1 MSRMLRAAL
10 VLALGLALT
19 LSGCAR
25 TQPQP
30 GPGADPRATIGLT
43 YIPSIQFA
51 PFYVAEAE
59 GLLRTPALE
68 GTLRHHGAQE
78 GLFTALAAGQEQYVI
93 AGGDE
98 MLQARAQG
106 MDLVAIAQYY
116 HSYPVV
122 IIVPETSDIATA
134 ADLRGRSVGVPGRYG
149 ETWFGLLAALAD
161 AGLTAD
167 DVDIVEVGYT
177 QQAALTSGK
186 VEAIVGFANNEQVAF
201 GLEGIATR
209 AVPLTQDGPV
219 PLVSIVLVTTAANLQ
234 RNPQTARAVAAA
246 MVEGMQRTV
255 AAPASAVA
263 AARRHIPTL
272 GTPGAEASALATLQA
287 TVPLWRS
294 PDGRAT
300 GTMEESDWRAMVDF
314 LGDKGLLDGSVDP
327 GACMT
332 NDYLTP

>member
-1 MSRMLRAAL
+1 MSRILRAAL
-10 VLALGLALT
+10 VLVLGLALT
-19 LSGCAR
+19 VSGCAR
-25 TQPQP
+25 SQPDP
-30 GPGADPRATIGLT
+30 AADPRATIGLT

-51 PFYVAEAE
+51 PFYVADAQ
-59 GLLRTPALE
+59 GLLRTPTLT

-98 MLQARAQG
+98 MLQARSQG
-106 MDLVAIAQYY
+106 MDLVAIGQYY

-122 IIVPETSDIATA
+122 IIVPEVSDITTA

-161 AGLTAD
+161 AGLTES
-167 DVDIVEVGYT
+167 DVDIVEIGYT
-177 QQAALTSGK
+177 QQAALTTGK

-201 GLEGIATR
+201 GLEGVGTR
-209 AVPLTQDGPV
+209 TVPLTQDGPV
-219 PLVSIVLVTTAANLQ
+219 PLVSIVLVTTAVNLQ
-234 RNPQTARAVAAA
+234 RNPATARAVAGA

-255 AAPASAVA
+255 AAPASAVE

-272 GTPGAEASALATLQA
+272 GTPGAEASALATLRA
-287 TVPLWRS
+287 TLPLWRS

-300 GTMEESDWRAMVDF
+300 GTMEVNAWRAMADF
-314 LGDKGLLDGSVDP
+314 MGEKGLLNGSVDP